1 MKNQIIVIMINGVMR
16 NIQCYFSFF
25 VNKTDLSDIECKI
38 ENSSK
43 RNILLLNDW
52 FRSKL
57 NLKIMQ
63 GTFSA
68 FLL

>member
-1 MKNQIIVIMINGVMR
+1 MKNQIIVIMIKWRYEKYSML
-16 NIQCYFSFF
+16 FFFF

-52 FRSKL
+52 FRS
-57 NLKIMQ
+57 
-63 GTFSA
+63 
-68 FLL
+68 